1 MKMKKSLLTMLALLF
16 MGSGAF
22 AQGTLDV
29 PEVARKAGPVKQVV
43 VLESKKEGTVKIRLT
58 GTENYRDLQFD
69 IKLPAGMTAAD
80 GKVVI
85 GTDHVV
91 ASAVQASE
99 DQTSN
104 AQTVRF
110 VLYSTSGANLSNDIL
125 LEIPV
130 KIAEGVDVATVNE
143 ATATLSNVHSSNAVA
158 TSLDVAGTTFP
169 FSVMKLGDVDD
180 DNEIALNDA
189 IYIARFTVEGNPQ
202 PFVEEVADYDG
213 KDGIALNDA
222 IEVARSTVTDN
233 DSASSKQILDIEESF
248 VNDMDPE

>member
-1 MKMKKSLLTMLALLF
+1 MLALLS
-16 MGSGAF
+16 MGSSAF

-29 PEVARKAGPVKQVV
+29 PEVARKAGNVKQVV
-43 VLESKKEGTVKIRLT
+43 VLESEKKGTVKIRLA

-69 IKLPAGMTAAD
+69 IKLPAGVTAAD

-85 GTDHVV
+85 NTDHAVESAAL
-91 ASAVQASE
+91 AS
-99 DQTSN
+99 D

-110 VLYSTSGANLSNDIL
+110 VLYSETGANLSNDIL

-130 KIAEGVDVATVNE
+130 TVTGDVADVNN
-143 ATATLSNVHSSNAVA
+143 ATATLSNVLSSNAEA
-158 TSLDVAGTTFP
+158 TTSLVVTGTEFP